1 MDQIKEV
8 GKFLWLLFTLE
19 TGTEAG
25 RINLKTL
32 GGLIFLA
39 IVSFLSQE
47 SVQLVS
53 AIFGHDSAEF
63 PLVWVLVTLGVI
75 LAFCVTVI
83 AFGEIFK
90 ERNSG
95 G

>member
-1 MDQIKEV
+1 MDRIREV
-8 GKFLWLLFTLE
+8 GRFLWSPFKLE

-25 RINLKTL
+25 RINLRSL

-39 IVSFLSQE
+39 IVSLLSQE

-53 AIFGHDSAEF
+53 AVLGHDSEF
-63 PLVWVLVTLGVI
+63 PLVWVLVRLGV
-75 LAFCVTVI
+75 LMFCVTVI
-83 AFGEIFK
+83 ALGESFK
-90 ERNSG
+90 ERNPG